1 MNKKAQATL
10 EFTVVFIIM
19 ITLLF
24 GLISIWKIPSDG
36 IVADNRA
43 YNASRV
49 AAGSGIPAYEAGLGP
64 LPVIILEDAGESEG
78 GSSGGGGGG
87 GGGGAW

>member
-10 EFTVVFIIM
+10 EFAVVFIIL
-19 ITLLF
+19 IILLS
-24 GLISIWKIPSDG
+24 GLLSIWKIPSDG
-36 IVADNRA
+36 IVTDNLA

-49 AAGSGIPAYEAGLGP
+49 AAGSGIPEYEAGLGV
-64 LPVIILEDAGESEG
+64 LPVIIVRPDASG

-87 GGGGAW
+87 GGGGGW